1 MYDEIYHHG
10 ILGMKWHN
18 HKAKGAE
25 LGRRIA
31 RNPQQTQSALDASS
45 KFIKESKN
53 INNAVYNIQ
62 STRKRKNLK
71 SMSDEELRKEVNRM
85 NLEQQY
91 SSLSSNKISK
101 GQAYAR
107 NTMDV
112 AGAALGIASSG
123 LAIALA
129 IKQLKS

>member
-10 ILGMKWHN
+10 VMGMKWHN

-31 RNPQQTQSALDASS
+31 RNPQQTQIALGASS

-62 STRKRKNLK
+62 STHKQKNLK

-101 GQAYAR
+101 GQAYTR
-107 NTMDV
+107 NTMDI
-112 AGAALGIASSG
+112 AGSALAVVSSG
-123 LAIALA
+123 LGIALA